1 MSILMALL
9 FCLGNIISRAFIYY
23 LVKLY
28 EGFRNYLTRSA
39 YLNVF
44 KVFSEDAEEGEILPI
59 IIVRQNPT
67 KESLSTIVNFEP
79 LNGVCP
85 FP

>member
-1 MSILMALL
+1 MALL
-9 FCLGNIISRAFIYY
+9 FCLGSIIYRAFNYY
-23 LVKLY
+23 LVKPY
-28 EGFRNYLTRSA
+28 EGLRNYLTRSA

-59 IIVRQNPT
+59 IIVLQKPT
-67 KESLSTIVNFEP
+67 KESLSTIVNLDP
-79 LNGVCP
+79 RNGVCP